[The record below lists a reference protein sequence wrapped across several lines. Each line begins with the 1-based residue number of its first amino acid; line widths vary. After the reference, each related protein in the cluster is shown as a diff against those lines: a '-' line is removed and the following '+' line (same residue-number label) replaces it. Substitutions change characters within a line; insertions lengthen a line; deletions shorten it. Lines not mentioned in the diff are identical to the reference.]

1 MLTHLCHNVCL
12 SEQVLPNVLAWR
24 ELTANNLNRA
34 TPLQNLSSQIAAQN
48 ITDRR
53 KSFLDLSVPPSL
65 VHKSHTS
72 ASLVSCWTMGLL
84 PPYCGMCV

>member
-48 ITDRR
+48 ITD
-53 KSFLDLSVPPSL
+53 
-65 VHKSHTS
+65 
-72 ASLVSCWTMGLL
+72 
-84 PPYCGMCV
+84 